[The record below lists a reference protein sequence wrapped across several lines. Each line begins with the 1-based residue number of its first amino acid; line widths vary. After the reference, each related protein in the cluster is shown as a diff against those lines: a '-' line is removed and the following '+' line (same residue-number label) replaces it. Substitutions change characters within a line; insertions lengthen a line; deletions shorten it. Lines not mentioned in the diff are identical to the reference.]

1 MERLRL
7 TLSCNEYDRT
17 RFLVDGTVQAEGI
30 DLNVVSLPSEER
42 HRRFSRDLEF
52 DVCEL
57 QMGVFL
63 GWMGRGAP
71 FTAIPVF
78 PHRKFCHGNVL
89 LNTASGIQQAR
100 GSCRQDYRHAGPL
113 QSGIALDAWRAPGGI
128 RRGGAIAQ
136 NSDES
141 AGASARMAAA
151 GLDGNSASTE
161 GTKSRRWFDVRGEID
176 ACMLPEINPKL
187 ARHTPG
193 VQRLWPNFRE
203 VEKDYYLRTKIFP
216 IRHVVVVKNSI
227 LERHPWAAQSLV
239 EAFTKAKELGIK
251 HVSDTR
257 RSFLAWY
264 GAELEEER
272 ELFGEDAWPYNI
284 KDNRVVLETMTRYAA
299 LVGVTDRKL
308 EIKELFAESTFAD
321 EAV

>member
-7 TLSCNEYDRT
+7 SLSCNEYDRT
-17 RFLVDGTVQAEGI
+17 RFLVDGTVRAEGI
-30 DLNVVSLPSEER
+30 DLDVVSLPSEER

-89 LNTASGIQQAR
+89 INSASGIRKPEDLARKIIGMRAHFNPVSLWMRGLLQEEYGVPVRSLKIRTNQQEQVPGWR
-100 GSCRQDYRHAGPL
+100 SPDWMNIERLPKGQRVED
-113 QSGIALDAWRAPGGI
+113 ALMGG
-128 RRGGAIAQ
+128 
-136 NSDES
+136 E
-141 AGASARMAAA
+141 
-151 GLDGNSASTE
+151 L
-161 GTKSRRWFDVRGEID
+161 D
-176 ACMLPEINPKL
+176 ACMLPEISLKL
-187 ARHTPG
+187 AHHVPG
-193 VQRLWPNFRE
+193 VNRLWPNFRE
-203 VEKDYYLRTKIFP
+203 VEKEYYVRTKIFP

-227 LERHPWAAQSLV
+227 LERHPWAARSLV
-239 EAFTKAKELGIK
+239 EAFTQAKAIGIK
-251 HVSDTR
+251 HVSDAR

-272 ELFGEDAWPYNI
+272 ELFGEDAWPYNV
-284 KDNRVVLETMTRYAA
+284 KDNLIVLETMTRYAEM
-299 LVGVTDRKL
+299 VGVTDRKL
-308 EIKELFAESTFAD
+308 EVKELFAESLPTN
-321 EAV
+321 ET